1 MDSKSLRGELAPRI
15 APVVLANITT
25 RHPYH
30 DSHLFRQN
38 DGPFEPLAVH
48 PAFGNSY
55 DWHSSVHS
63 HWTALQ
69 LLAFFAAGGVATTS
83 IPGNIV
89 DALRS
94 ACART
99 LAAKNL
105 EAEASYLEARPTYE
119 RPYGWAWA
127 MRLAADASEFG
138 ASDPSAALHRL
149 ARAIADRAVAW
160 LHAMPGPVRHGVHS
174 NSAYALGLMLD
185 ASHKL
190 GFDDLATVIGTKA
203 MTWYGGDRDY
213 PAAWERSAN
222 DFLSPGL
229 TEADLMRR
237 ILTPGAFTDWWRGF
251 VCDGVSRDAL
261 FAVAEVPRVS
271 DGQIVHLHG
280 LNLSRAGALAR
291 IAAVVETAPALELL
305 DRARTLYDASVAEA
319 SGAEYLSTHWLP
331 TFAWDTATS
340 LDAAGAKGAS
350 RRHRERPTP

>member
-1 MDSKSLRGELAPRI
+1 MNPTSLCAELAPRI

-30 DSHLFRQN
+30 DSHLFREN

-69 LLAFFAAGGVATTS
+69 LLAFFSERGAVTGGV
-83 IPGNIV
+83 PEGIV
-89 DALRS
+89 DSLRA

-99 LAAKNL
+99 LAAANV
-105 EAEASYLEARPTYE
+105 EAEAAYLEARATYE

-127 MRLAADASEFG
+127 MRLAAYASEFG
-138 ASDPSAALHRL
+138 ALDSGAALHRL

-174 NSAYALGLMLD
+174 NTAYALGLMLD
-185 ASHKL
+185 ASRDL
-190 GFDDLATVIGTKA
+190 AFDDLATVIDTKA
-203 MTWYGGDRDY
+203 RAWFDDDCDY
-213 PAAWERSAN
+213 PAAWERSSN

-229 TEADLMRR
+229 TEGDLMRR
-237 ILTPGAFTDWWRGF
+237 ILSRDAFIEWWGGF
-251 VCDGVSRDAL
+251 VSDGFSRDAL

-291 IAAVVETAPALELL
+291 IASIGDAEDAAELL
-305 DRARTLYDASVAEA
+305 DHAQVLFDASVAEA
-319 SGAEYLSTHWLP
+319 SGSEYLSTHWLP
-331 TFAWDTATS
+331 TFAWEAATS
-340 LDAAGAKGAS
+340 LDAAAQGPPPP
-350 RRHRERPTP
+350 RRERPAP

>member
-1 MDSKSLRGELAPRI
+1 MQAAEVARMPSRSLRAELAPQI

-30 DSHLFRQN
+30 DSHLFREN

-69 LLAFFAAGGVATTS
+69 LLAFFAQRSGSADAVPAGVIGS
-83 IPGNIV
+83 LS
-89 DALRS
+89 D

-99 LAAKNL
+99 LACANV
-105 EAEASYLEARPTYE
+105 EAETAYLEARPTYE

-127 MRLAADASEFG
+127 MRLAADAADG
-138 ASDPSAALHRL
+138 VTSDASAALHRL
-149 ARAIADRAVAW
+149 ARTIADRTVAW

-174 NSAYALGLMLD
+174 NTAYALGLMLD
-185 ASHKL
+185 ASNKL
-190 GFDDLATVIGTKA
+190 RFDDLATVIA
-203 MTWYGGDRDY
+203 ARAQAWFVDDRDY

-229 TEADLMRR
+229 AEADLVRR
-237 ILTPGAFTDWWRGF
+237 ILERDAFAEWWRRF
-251 VCDGVSRDAL
+251 VSDERSRVAM
-261 FAVAEVPRVS
+261 FAVADVPRVS

-280 LNLSRAGALAR
+280 LNLSRAAVLAR
-291 IAAVVETAPALELL
+291 IAHVSEAAHAGELL
-305 DRARTLYDASVAEA
+305 VHARTLYDASVAEA
-319 SGAEYLSTHWLP
+319 SGSEYLSTHWLP
-331 TFAWDTATS
+331 TFAWDAATS
-340 LDAAGAKGAS
+340 LDETES
-350 RRHRERPTP
+350 T